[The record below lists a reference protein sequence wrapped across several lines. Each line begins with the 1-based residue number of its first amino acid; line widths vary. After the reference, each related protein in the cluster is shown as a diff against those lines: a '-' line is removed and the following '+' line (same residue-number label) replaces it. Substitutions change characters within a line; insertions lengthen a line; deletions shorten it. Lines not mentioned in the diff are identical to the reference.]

1 MRARRPRYDV
11 SCLLPPVSSPAR
23 YNERVMQPL
32 TETDYEHIS
41 LLDLEPEV
49 ARTVMGACISPR
61 PIALIT
67 TLGPGGIVNAAP
79 FSNFMGVA
87 TEPPLIAFGIGP
99 RNGEEKDTLR
109 NVREKGFFVVNCV
122 SVEMTEAMHHTAADY
137 PPDRSEM
144 DAAGFNPLPGT
155 DQPVPRIA
163 EAPIHMECRVYKI
176 VELGE
181 PKPDHAI
188 VVGEILRLHV
198 RRDCIGLGPVPNAMA
213 WDPLGGIGDDYM
225 KSGET
230 FSLEYP
236 SPKPEP
242 TPGT

>member
-1 MRARRPRYDV
+1 
-11 SCLLPPVSSPAR
+11 
-23 YNERVMQPL
+23 MQPL

-41 LLDLEPEV
+41 LCDLEPEV
-49 ARTVMGACISPR
+49 ARVVMGACISPR

-109 NVREKGFFVVNCV
+109 NAREHGHFVINCV
-122 SVEMTEAMHHTAADY
+122 SVEMAEAMHHTAADY
-137 PPDRSEM
+137 PRDRSEV
-144 DAAGFNPLPGT
+144 DAAGLTTLPGT

-176 VELGE
+176 VDLGE

-188 VVGEILRLHV
+188 VVGEVLRLHV
-198 RRDCIGLGPVPNAMA
+198 RRDCMGQGSIPDAVA
-213 WDPLGGIGDDYM
+213 WNPLGGLGDDYM
-225 KSGET
+225 KPGET

-236 SPKPEP
+236 SPKPVEQR
-242 TPGT
+242 

>member
-1 MRARRPRYDV
+1 
-11 SCLLPPVSSPAR
+11 
-23 YNERVMQPL
+23 MQPL
-32 TETDYEHIS
+32 TESDYDHIS
-41 LLDLEPEV
+41 LGELEPEV
-49 ARTVMGACISPR
+49 ARVVMGACISPR

-109 NVREKGFFVVNCV
+109 NAREHGHFVINCV
-122 SVEMTEAMHHTAADY
+122 SVEMAGAMHHTAADY
-137 PPDRSEM
+137 APDRSEVE
-144 DAAGFNPLPGT
+144 AANFTTLPGT

-163 EAPIHMECRVYKI
+163 QAPIHMECRVHKI

-188 VVGEILRLHV
+188 VVGEVLRVHV
-198 RRDCIGLGPVPNAMA
+198 RRDCIGTWPVPDALA
-213 WDPLGGIGDDYM
+213 WKPVGGIGDDYM
-225 KSGET
+225 LPGET
-230 FSLEYP
+230 FSFEYP
-236 SPKPEP
+236 TPKE
-242 TPGT
+242 